1 MSMLKKYL
9 IPQKKTM
16 AFGLTMKAVGTILEL
31 LLPYIMSFIIDDIV
45 PLQDIQK
52 IVIWCIVMIV
62 CAFFAWQ
69 FNIIA
74 NRNAAKVARN
84 TTENLRHDLF
94 DKMLYLSSQKTDEF
108 TIPSLESRL
117 TTDTYNIHRMIGMLQ
132 RIGIR
137 GPIIVVGGLCI
148 TIFMEPVLSLVIIAT
163 IPFIGLLVY
172 WRAAKGMPL
181 FKNVQ
186 KVNDRMVAIVREN
199 AQGIR
204 VIKALSKTEHEK
216 NRYAEINEQLRMTTV
231 NANGKMSII
240 NPGMNLVLNLGL
252 VGVILLGAYR
262 VSIGVSSTGKIIAFM
277 SYFTIMSRSMMAI
290 SRIFIMTSQ
299 GMASASRIDEVLNSD
314 TEKDWM
320 KGEYPD
326 SSNDDAI
333 EFKNVTFSYLGVKD
347 NVKDI
352 NFELKRGQSLGII
365 GATGSGKTTI
375 LSLLMRFYHPQ
386 TGAIYLNGK
395 DIRNIEPTEL
405 RKQFGIV
412 MQNDFLF
419 RDTIKENIVFGRDI
433 DDEMVSKATKTAQ
446 ADEFLS
452 SLDDGLEHE
461 LTGKGSN
468 LSGGQ
473 KQRVLLSRAFA
484 SDPKF
489 ILLDD
494 SSSALDYNTDARL
507 RKAIQENY
515 GDATK
520 IIIAQRVSS
529 IMNCDK
535 IIIMDHGDI
544 HAIGTHEELL
554 SDSLYSSIYESQMGG
569 ALFD

>member
-45 PLQDIQK
+45 PLKDIQK

-62 CAFFAWQ
+62 CALFAWQ

-94 DKMLYLSSQKTDEF
+94 YKILYLSSQKTDEF

-137 GPIIVVGGLCI
+137 GPIIVIGGLCI

-484 SDPKF
+484 SHPKF

-507 RKAIQENY
+507 RKAIQDNY

>member
-45 PLQDIQK
+45 PLKDIQK

-62 CAFFAWQ
+62 CALFAWQ

-94 DKMLYLSSQKTDEF
+94 YKILYLSSQKTDEF

-137 GPIIVVGGLCI
+137 GPIIVIGGLCI